1 MELFTIEK
9 LFSYTSANDNVGTN
23 RLSVTKYLV
32 TRSFPYTIYLILG
45 RSTVG
50 NTSDFCT
57 SFDCLAAFYHYAVLR
72 DSVDN
77 KSQVLQSNIRSRKT
91 NKSEDDNSKSELS
104 ESLETFDVLEGEN
117 LKEAEIKICTE
128 ETNPTASAASTDDQ
142 PNESICRG
150 KGDAAVLSDQHVHVL
165 SQKLLWHSQV
175 KKLELQ
181 ETLTYIQKAM
191 KIMINKHKVN
201 YSEQNTEHVGDCNV
215 NMQGTE
221 NLGSGKMMLTPP
233 SICRTISGEYL
244 HMKPGNATFTRSPS
258 PRQSPRR
265 YFSTEGNQRK
275 RCDSEGHEEMMPCI
289 EENGTDLTT
298 EGSSLDTMTRS
309 GIMQTRIYTK
319 AHNIFSTE
327 MSKSTSSDIEKSPT
341 ITNDTVEKIVT
352 FGLPEN
358 AGAANSDNEIKTT
371 AFRNQL
377 QKPLDTRYCGEDIS
391 VSVLSAE
398 YQRVTAELHDITCMT
413 KVGPIN
419 SKTLH
424 AVLLSASFFI
434 MGIRLELSAKHCYC
448 LKMCS

>member
-1 MELFTIEK
+1 M
-9 LFSYTSANDNVGTN
+9 
-23 RLSVTKYLV
+23 
-32 TRSFPYTIYLILG
+32 
-45 RSTVG
+45 
-50 NTSDFCT
+50 
-57 SFDCLAAFYHYAVLR
+57 AAFYHYAVLR

-77 KSQVLQSNIRSRKT
+77 KSQVQRSNIGSRKT

-117 LKEAEIKICTE
+117 LNEAETKKCTE
-128 ETNPTASAASTDDQ
+128 ETDPTASGASTDDQ
-142 PNESICRG
+142 TNESISRG
-150 KGDAAVLSDQHVHVL
+150 KGDVAALSDQHVHTL

-181 ETLTYIQKAM
+181 ETLIYIQKAM
-191 KIMINKHKVN
+191 KMMINKHKVPC
-201 YSEQNTEHVGDCNV
+201 SEQNAEHVKDCDV
-215 NMQGTE
+215 SMQGTE
-221 NLGSGKMMLTPP
+221 NLSSGKTMLTPP

-244 HMKPGNATFTRSPS
+244 HMKPGNASFTRSPL

-275 RCDSEGHEEMMPCI
+275 RCDSDGHEEMMPCI
-289 EENGTDLTT
+289 EKNGPDLTT

-327 MSKSTSSDIEKSPT
+327 MSQSTSSDIEKSPT
-341 ITNDTVEKIVT
+341 STNGTVEKIVT

-358 AGAANSDNEIKTT
+358 DGAANSDNEIKTT

-377 QKPLDTRYCGEDIS
+377 QKQPLDTRYCGEDIS

-398 YQRVTAELHDITCMT
+398 YQRVTAELHDITCMM
-413 KVGPIN
+413 KVRP
-419 SKTLH
+419 H
-424 AVLLSASFFI
+424 
-434 MGIRLELSAKHCYC
+434 
-448 LKMCS
+448 